1 MRVRESH
8 SDLAAAVLEA
18 KDLFH
23 VRQPGH
29 VHRPVDPR
37 FHDQS
42 DPFRGSWPNDE
53 SWSLVKQTTSQRP
66 TPRSRRNKDPPGS
79 TVSGTSGTDWANDG
93 NRFSK
98 TTTS

>member
-1 MRVRESH
+1 MSIVRSTH
-8 SDLAAAVLEA
+8 ASMTS
-18 KDLFH
+18 
-23 VRQPGH
+23 RT
-29 VHRPVDPR
+29 R
-37 FHDQS
+37 FG
-42 DPFRGSWPNDE
+42 GSWPNDE